1 MKCAILVSLYNAEK
15 TLDRTFESLRAQ
27 TWQDFRI
34 IAIDDCSKD
43 GTSVLLKK
51 WQGQFG
57 KEKFLLIDNEQNI
70 GLTKSLNK
78 GLDQITEPY
87 TARIDADD
95 RWDATKLEKQITYL
109 EQHPKCGL
117 LGTWYTNISPKGE
130 NKNTP
135 PTTDTEIRKS
145 IFQKNPFA
153 HSCVI
158 FRTGLVKQIGRYDES
173 VRYGQDY
180 DLWLR
185 LFPKTTFMNIPEFL
199 CFRNTEGTLTSSG
212 KNQRSQMLQC
222 VKTQLKYLNLYDRP
236 WKEYRFIIEPLVVAL
251 APEWLRKLKRKIL

>member
-1 MKCAILVSLYNAEK
+1 MKCAILISLYNAEK
-15 TLDRTFESLRAQ
+15 TLDKTFGSLQAQ

-34 IAIDDCSKD
+34 IAINDCSKD
-43 GTSVLLKK
+43 DTLTLLKK
-51 WQGQFG
+51 WQEKFG
-57 KEKFLLIDNEQNI
+57 TEKFLLINNERNI

-78 GLDQITEPY
+78 GLDRIIEPY

-95 RWDATKLEKQITYL
+95 RWDTTKLEKQIDYL
-109 EQHPKCGL
+109 EKYPGCGL
-117 LGTWYTNISPKGE
+117 LGTWYTNISS
-130 NKNTP
+130 KNESRVTP
-135 PTTDTEIRKS
+135 PVTDAEIRKS
-145 IFQKNPFA
+145 IFRKNPFA

-158 FRTGLVKQIGRYDES
+158 FKTDLVKQAGKYDES

-185 LFPKTTFMNIPEFL
+185 LLPETTFANIPEFL
-199 CFRNTEGTLTSSG
+199 CSRNIEGTLTSSG

-236 WKEYRFIIEPLVVAL
+236 WKEYRFIIEPLSVAL
-251 APEWLRKLKRKIL
+251 APEWLRKLKRKIF

>member
-1 MKCAILVSLYNAEK
+1 MKCAILISLYNAEK
-15 TLDRTFESLRAQ
+15 TLDKTFESLQAQ

-34 IAIDDCSKD
+34 IAINDCSKD
-43 GTSVLLKK
+43 DTLALLKK

-57 KEKFLLIDNEQNI
+57 TEKFLLIDNERNI

-78 GLDQITEPY
+78 GLGQITEPY

-95 RWDATKLEKQITYL
+95 RWDITKLKKQIDYL
-109 EQHPKCGL
+109 EKYPGCGL
-117 LGTWYTNISPKGE
+117 LGTWYTNISS
-130 NKNTP
+130 KNESEVTP
-135 PTTDTEIRKS
+135 PVTDAEIRKS

-158 FRTGLVKQIGRYDES
+158 FKTDLVKQAGKYDES

-199 CFRNTEGTLTSSG
+199 CSRNIEGTLTSSG
-212 KNQRSQMLQC
+212 KNQHTQMLQC
-222 VKTQLKYLNLYDRP
+222 VKTQLKYLELYDRP
-236 WKEYRFIIEPLVVAL
+236 WKEYRFIIEPLSVAL
-251 APEWLRKLKRKIL
+251 APEWLRKLKRKIF

>member
-1 MKCAILVSLYNAEK
+1 MKCAILISLYNAEK
-15 TLDRTFESLRAQ
+15 TLDKTFESLQAQ

-34 IAIDDCSKD
+34 IAINDCSKD
-43 GTSVLLKK
+43 GTLTLLKK
-51 WQGQFG
+51 WQEKFG
-57 KEKFLLIDNEQNI
+57 TEKFLLIDNERNI

-78 GLDQITEPY
+78 GLDRITEPY

-95 RWDATKLEKQITYL
+95 RWDTTKLKKQIDYL

-117 LGTWYTNISPKGE
+117 LGTWYTNISS
-130 NKNTP
+130 KNESRVTP
-135 PTTDTEIRKS
+135 PVTDAEIRKS
-145 IFQKNPFA
+145 IFRKNPFA

-158 FRTGLVKQIGRYDES
+158 FKTDLIKQAGKYDES

-199 CFRNTEGTLTSSG
+199 CSRNIEGTLTSSG
-212 KNQRSQMLQC
+212 KNQRAQMFQC
-222 VKTQLKYLNLYDRP
+222 VKTQLKYLNLHNRP
-236 WKEYRFIIEPLVVAL
+236 WKEYRFIIEPLSVAL
-251 APEWLRKLKRKIL
+251 APEWLRKLKRKIF